1 MVQTT
6 EQPKTQNKE
15 EQLKQINVLYDGD
28 SSYLIFSVKK
38 HRYALKGS
46 QILQIVNAQKV
57 RSLPFVPAFVEG
69 ILNIHGT
76 PYAAVNTL
84 KMDEEPDND
93 IPGSA
98 YIILKRDD
106 DHFSIHVSN
115 IELFCEP
122 EKEEILPDK
131 IRYKQKFIPLFDC
144 DRVGKKLFE
153 ALSEESL

>member
-1 MVQTT
+1 MGQTT
-6 EQPKTQNKE
+6 EQQKLQDNE
-15 EQLKQINVLYDGD
+15 EQLKKINALYEGD
-28 SSYLIFSVKK
+28 SSYLIFSIKK
-38 HRYALKGS
+38 HRYALPGS

-57 RSLPFVPAFVEG
+57 RALPFVPVFVEG

-84 KMDEEPDND
+84 KMDEEPDNE

-122 EKEEILPDK
+122 EKEEIFLDK

-144 DRVGKKLFE
+144 DRVEKKLFD
-153 ALSEESL
+153 ALSEETL